1 MPPARRERGDMSK
14 LVFGSMPIEAD
25 RHSRKRS
32 ARTASA
38 SWNWTALLGRH
49 LALLALA
56 IGLGVTISGS
66 GGALSALPGGIS
78 VATRTTYGSTLTVP
92 RPAVTAAGDVLVASV
107 DARLSGA
114 STIAAPSGWVLIR
127 RDSSAPGYRS
137 LTQALYYKVAGSSEP
152 ASYSWS
158 LGAPSPTA
166 GAILDLKG
174 IDTRTPVDSHSG
186 AFTSGGSSIVAPSV
200 RTAAAGDLLVGFY
213 GVASNKSIR
222 PPSGMSEALTPRA
235 RRTSR
240 PPPAPPATWQ
250 RRRGGALRARSGSSS
265 R

>member
-1 MPPARRERGDMSK
+1 MSK

-32 ARTASA
+32 ARITSA

-56 IGLGVTISGS
+56 IGLGVTISGA

-107 DARLSGA
+107 GARLSGA

-158 LGAPSPTA
+158 LGARSATA
-166 GAILDLKG
+166 GAILDL
-174 IDTRTPVDSHSG
+174 
-186 AFTSGGSSIVAPSV
+186 
-200 RTAAAGDLLVGFY
+200 
-213 GVASNKSIR
+213 
-222 PPSGMSEALTPRA
+222 
-235 RRTSR
+235 
-240 PPPAPPATWQ
+240 
-250 RRRGGALRARSGSSS
+250 
-265 R
+265 